1 MKLGKGA
8 PLLLQFV
15 VVVLMSTA
23 ASYAFQH
30 TETTYQING
39 LCFYRYLAYGLAIF
53 FGYVSLSQYKKY
65 VGLTLSVV
73 LSAIALSPIGQEAI
87 ALFPSL
93 VVFFAVLMG
102 VTTVLIVP
110 NARGKGFSEFL
121 VALILPA
128 LLVESR
134 IGGSTGLVAT
144 TNSVGYYELSAI
156 TIALVG
162 GYFYLRYATLSSLAR
177 QEFLSSGGNE
187 HDVAEANKRSNLTA
201 FLIIIG
207 GSAIAASSM
216 VTAPL
221 VADALRATVASL
233 PLYVLILAL
242 GAGIAIPTI
251 FYIFQLSH
259 QKPRWSRTR

>member
-1 MKLGKGA
+1 MKLLKRT
-8 PLLLQFV
+8 PMLLQFA

-39 LCFYRYLAYGLAIF
+39 LCFYRYLAYSMAVF
-53 FGYVSLSQYKKY
+53 FGYVCFSQYKKHIA
-65 VGLTLSVV
+65 LTVSLV
-73 LSAIALSPIGQEAI
+73 LSAVALSPVGQEAI

-93 VVFFAVLMG
+93 VVFLAVLMG
-102 VTTVLIVP
+102 VTTILIVP
-110 NARGKGFSEFL
+110 NSRGKGFFEFI

-128 LLVESR
+128 ILAESR
-134 IGGSTGLVAT
+134 IGGSSGLLAT

-156 TIALVG
+156 TVAIVG
-162 GYFYLRYATLSSLAR
+162 GYFYLRFATLSSLAR
-177 QEFLSSGGNE
+177 LELLSSGGNE
-187 HDVAEANKRSNLTA
+187 QDVAEASKQCNMTTI
-201 FLIIIG
+201 LIIIG
-207 GSAIAASSM
+207 ASAIAASLM

-233 PLYVLILAL
+233 PLYVLILAM

-251 FYIFQLSH
+251 FYMFQLSH
-259 QKPRWSRTR
+259 EEPRYSRTR